1 MNIVML
7 MGRLT
12 RDPEIKETTTTKVAS
27 YTLAVERRK
36 RAENGENEADFI
48 NCKAFGKSAD
58 FSQNWLHK
66 GTKIVVRG
74 RIQTGKYT
82 NKEGVTVYTTDVIV
96 DDQEFAESKA
106 AAEQSSVQTGK
117 AAKTDNFLD
126 IIPDDLKDEGL
137 PFK

>member
-7 MGRLT
+7 IGRLT
-12 RDPEIKETTTTKVAS
+12 RDPEIKEATTTKVAS

-36 RAENGENEADFI
+36 KAENGENEADFI

-58 FSQNWLHK
+58 FAQNWLHK
-66 GTKIVVRG
+66 GTKIALRG
-74 RIQTGKYT
+74 HIQTGKYT
-82 NKEGVTVYTTDVIV
+82 NKDGVTVYTTDVIV

-117 AAKTDNFLD
+117 SAKTDNFLD
-126 IIPDDLKDEGL
+126 IIPDALQDEGL

>member
-7 MGRLT
+7 IGRLT
-12 RDPEIKETTTTKVAS
+12 RDPEIKEATTTKVAS

-36 RAENGENEADFI
+36 KAENGENEADFI

-58 FSQNWLHK
+58 FAQNWLHK
-66 GTKIVVRG
+66 GTKIALRG
-74 RIQTGKYT
+74 HIQTGKYT
-82 NKEGVTVYTTDVIV
+82 NKDGVTVYTTDVIV

-117 AAKTDNFLD
+117 SAKTDNFLD
-126 IIPDDLKDEGL
+126 IIPDTLQDEGL